1 MISSRFFLIVGRVFS
16 KLGLVVP
23 ENVIKGVID
32 MKAGIVEVV
41 LNNLRLKLES
51 VCYLS
56 LFDV

>member
-1 MISSRFFLIVGRVFS
+1 VISSRFFLIVGRVFS

>member
-1 MISSRFFLIVGRVFS
+1 
-16 KLGLVVP
+16 VP